1 MKIRMAQ
8 LITTA
13 LILVLAISL
22 IGIPRALAGEGSA
35 DIGPQPPYGYYA
47 NERGNASPSYGPTG
61 AGPGRTT
68 RQLRSR

>member
-8 LITTA
+8 FITTA
-13 LILVLAISL
+13 FILSLAIGL
-22 IGIPRALAGEGSA
+22 MGVPHALAGEGSA

-47 NERGNASPSYGPTG
+47 NERGHAPPGYGAMG
-61 AGPGRTT
+61 AGSGRTT